1 MAESMSKFEPPDP
14 KRINVRLDHEFR
26 YWTRELKCTPN
37 ELRDAVKAVG
47 ESVEAV
53 KQHLAKPK

>member
-1 MAESMSKFEPPDP
+1 MADSLSKFEPPDL
-14 KRINVRLDHEFR
+14 KRINVRPDQEFR
-26 YWTRELKCTPN
+26 YWQRELNCTPN

-53 KQHLAKPK
+53 KQHLAKRK